1 MGQILWIKQPVQVEL
16 VKSCKK
22 QCKADPTRMFCTGC
36 GRTIKEITEYGK
48 QKRSHEA
55 ATTRDSRKS

>member
-1 MGQILWIKQPVQVEL
+1 MDSKPLPVAQDI
-16 VKSCKK
+16 VKSKCVNR
-22 QCKADPTRMFCTGC
+22 CKADPTRMFCTGC